1 MTFLQPFILWGL
13 PLVLLPVIIHL
24 INRMRHRP
32 RQWAAMQFLLAAT
45 RSSTSHSK
53 IKNWLILAMR
63 ILAVLLLLLFLS
75 RPLVGGWLGWA
86 MAAAPDAILLLVD
99 RSASMESRV
108 AGTDE
113 SRREYALKL
122 IASAAA
128 EFENNSH
135 LILIDSATRTP
146 ATVSVASLAELPG
159 TQPTD
164 TAADIP
170 AMLQAALDWLIENK
184 AGTAEVWIASDLQS
198 SNWLPGDSRWET
210 LVTAFDSLP
219 QKVRI
224 RLLATTQDSPP
235 NTSISVSELA
245 RVQSGEAGEVRLAVD
260 LKRSEA
266 TADNAA
272 ITRLSLIHI

>member
-1 MTFLQPFILWGL
+1 
-13 PLVLLPVIIHL
+13 
-24 INRMRHRP
+24 
-32 RQWAAMQFLLAAT
+32 MQFLLAAT

-86 MAAAPDAILLLVD
+86 MASAPDAILLLVD

-108 AGTDE
+108 AGTNE

-122 IASAAA
+122 IASAAG

-135 LILIDSATRTP
+135 LILIDSATRNP
-146 ATVSVASLAELPG
+146 ETVSVASLAELPG

-170 AMLQAALDWLIENK
+170 AMLQASLDWLIEND
-184 AGTAEVWIASDLQS
+184 AGTAEVWM
-198 SNWLPGDSRWET
+198 PPT
-210 LVTAFDSLP
+210 Y
-219 QKVRI
+219 
-224 RLLATTQDSPP
+224 SPAIGCRAIP
-235 NTSISVSELA
+235 
-245 RVQSGEAGEVRLAVD
+245 AGRH
-260 LKRSEA
+260 S
-266 TADNAA
+266 
-272 ITRLSLIHI
+272 